1 MKTKSVYW
9 IFLLVVGTLI
19 TISCNKPVQTPLT
32 VDECMAIEDTIRQLA
47 RIVENG
53 ANNLDID
60 ASFDL
65 FSDDPDFTFSEDG
78 YILPP
83 KDSLYRIMKPTYANW
98 SNISMRYDTMRVS
111 VLDRNSGVFTGE
123 GPWSVS
129 DNSGNEFSG
138 HLVSMF
144 VFARRNGKWQMIHG
158 HTSHTFD

>member
-1 MKTKSVYW
+1 MKTQSIYW
-9 IFLLVVGTLI
+9 IFLLVVGALI
-19 TISCNKPVQTPLT
+19 TNSCNQSVQTPLT
-32 VDECMAIEDTIRQLA
+32 VDERKAIEDTIKQLA
-47 RIVENG
+47 RVVENG

-98 SNISMRYDTMRVS
+98 SNISVKYDNMRVS

-123 GPWSVS
+123 GPWSVT
-129 DNSGNEFSG
+129 DNSGNKFSG

-144 VFARRNGKWQMIHG
+144 VFARRNGEWKMIHG
-158 HTSHTFD
+158 HTSHAYK